1 MNARW
6 SLAVALAIVAA
17 GGRAGVATAGSCSFT
32 SVSGVSFGSYD
43 VFSGSPT
50 DSTGQIVY
58 NCNGGSHAVT
68 IDLSKGNSGN
78 YAQRYMLRSA
88 EQLNYNLYLDAA
100 RTQIWGDATGG
111 TSHYGPTDP
120 PNATDVTVTIYG
132 RIPAGADVSAGSY
145 SDTIT
150 VTINY

>member
-1 MNARW
+1 MMRRRT
-6 SLAVALAIVAA
+6 LAVAVAIAA
-17 GGRAGVATAGSCSFT
+17 AIGRAAVATAGSCSFT

-43 VFSGSPT
+43 VFSGTAT
-50 DSTGQIVY
+50 DSTGQVVY
-58 NCNGGSHAVT
+58 NCNGGAHSVT
-68 IDLSKGNSGN
+68 IDLSKGNSGS

-100 RTQIWGDATGG
+100 RTQIWGDTTGG

-120 PNATDVTVTIYG
+120 PSNTDVTVTIYG
-132 RIPAGADVSAGSY
+132 RVPAGADVSAGAY